1 MTVNPLVTAQQ
12 VGHLIV
18 ARRKALSLSQADIAQ
33 RLGIS
38 QSRYSEI
45 ETAPERITLDRLL
58 AIAAVLGFEVA
69 LQERPASPPSSEW

>member
-1 MTVNPLVTAQQ
+1 MNPLVTVQQ
-12 VGHLIV
+12 FGHLIV
-18 ARRKALSLSQADIAQ
+18 ARRKVLGLSQADMAQ

-69 LQERPASPPSSEW
+69 LQDKQASPTSSEW

>member
-1 MTVNPLVTAQQ
+1 MNPLVTAQQ
-12 VGHLIV
+12 AGHLLV
-18 ARRKALSLSQADIAQ
+18 ARRKALSLSQADMAQ

-45 ETAPERITLDRLL
+45 ETAPERITLERLL

-69 LQERPASPPSSEW
+69 LQDKPTSPTSGDW

>member
-1 MTVNPLVTAQQ
+1 MNPIVTAQQ
-12 VGHLIV
+12 VGHLLV
-18 ARRKALSLSQADIAQ
+18 ARRKALSLSQADMAR

-45 ETAPERITLDRLL
+45 ETAPERITLERLL

-69 LQERPASPPSSEW
+69 LQDKPTSPTSSEW